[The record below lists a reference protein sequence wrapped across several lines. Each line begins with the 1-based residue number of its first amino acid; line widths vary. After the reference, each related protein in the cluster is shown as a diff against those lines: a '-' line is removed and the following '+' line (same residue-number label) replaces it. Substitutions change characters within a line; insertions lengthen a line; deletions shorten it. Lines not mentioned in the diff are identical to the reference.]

1 MGSRL
6 LKQFF
11 WGQRAF
17 LRRQRAGFDI
27 SPASRVLW
35 RDGMDWCV
43 GLGGLGGWG
52 FFLNYQCI
60 ESSAFVVQ
68 SLVHL
73 PKVSLY
79 LFIGSGQ
86 SPVHCSGET
95 LRSLQFNIYLL
106 LYSVEFNIYIYV
118 IFI

>member
-17 LRRQRAGFDI
+17 LMRQRAGFDI

-43 GLGGLGGWG
+43 GLGGWG
-52 FFLNYQCI
+52 FFFNYQCI

-73 PKVSLY
+73 
-79 LFIGSGQ
+79 
-86 SPVHCSGET
+86 
-95 LRSLQFNIYLL
+95 RSCYIFLL
-106 LYSVEFNIYIYV
+106 AASRHQCTAVAKH
-118 IFI
+118 